1 MIDIRVLVRGDI
13 DTPPFVRVFQ
23 YPDKEEESIF
33 FNSVA
38 AIKKKI
44 KKSLK
49 INANETLAIFC
60 AYVIEQMRDRKSQ
73 DEIENAAHDIVS
85 SDQVLFG
92 VPETLREMS
101 FDVRSTT
108 CAPFSRFH
116 RCRCHTVSSLLYD
129 PGSARRLGRTV
140 GAE

>member
-1 MIDIRVLVRGDI
+1 MINIKVLVRGET

-44 KKSLK
+44 GKSLK
-49 INANETLAIFC
+49 INTNEALAIFC

-73 DEIENAAHDIVS
+73 DEIENVAQGVIS
-85 SDQVLFG
+85 SDQVMIG

-101 FDVRSTT
+101 FDVIIDDFPEQRIKILEPMKTNNYMMT
-108 CAPFSRFH
+108 
-116 RCRCHTVSSLLYD
+116 
-129 PGSARRLGRTV
+129 
-140 GAE
+140 

>member
-1 MIDIRVLVRGDI
+1 MIDIRVLVRGEI

-44 KKSLK
+44 GKSLK

-73 DEIENAAHDIVS
+73 DEIENAAQDILS
-85 SDQVLFG
+85 SDQVMIG
-92 VPETLREMS
+92 VPETLREIS
-101 FDVRSTT
+101 FNVIIDDFPEQRIKFNEAMTINNYMMT
-108 CAPFSRFH
+108 
-116 RCRCHTVSSLLYD
+116 
-129 PGSARRLGRTV
+129 
-140 GAE
+140 

>member
-1 MIDIRVLVRGDI
+1 MIDIRVLVRGEI

-44 KKSLK
+44 GRGLK

-60 AYVIEQMRDRKSQ
+60 ACVIERIRDNKSQ
-73 DEIENAAHDIVS
+73 EEIENVAQGVIS
-85 SDQVLFG
+85 SDQVMIG

-101 FDVRSTT
+101 FDVIIDDFPEQRIKILEPMKTNNYMMT
-108 CAPFSRFH
+108 
-116 RCRCHTVSSLLYD
+116 
-129 PGSARRLGRTV
+129 
-140 GAE
+140 

>member
-1 MIDIRVLVRGDI
+1 MIDIRVLVRGEI

-23 YPDKEEESIF
+23 YSDKEEESIF

-44 KKSLK
+44 GKSLK

-73 DEIENAAHDIVS
+73 DEIENAAHGIVS
-85 SDQVLFG
+85 SDQVLIG

-101 FDVRSTT
+101 FDVIVDDFPEQRIKLFEPMKISN
-108 CAPFSRFH
+108 
-116 RCRCHTVSSLLYD
+116 YMMI
-129 PGSARRLGRTV
+129 
-140 GAE
+140 

>member
-1 MIDIRVLVRGDI
+1 MINIKVLVRGEI
-13 DTPPFVRVFQ
+13 DTPPFVRIFQ

-44 KKSLK
+44 EMSLK

-60 AYVIEQMRDRKSQ
+60 AYVVEQMRIYKSQ
-73 DEIENAAHDIVS
+73 QEIENAARDIIS
-85 SDQVLFG
+85 NDQVLIG

-101 FDVRSTT
+101 FDVAVDNFPEQWIKFFEPMKISNYMMT
-108 CAPFSRFH
+108 
-116 RCRCHTVSSLLYD
+116 
-129 PGSARRLGRTV
+129 
-140 GAE
+140 